1 MKQVRA
7 DEAAMVARGDLR
19 HAERSGHRISNRAE
33 RRAYIADGGV
43 EKWGEIAASAAPDL
57 PTESFACPGCGL
69 WVSVRHDGTEITHAE
84 PPCARWLQV
93 NTLADATDL
102 MREARVQAGVHGML
116 GGAIGLRHFS
126 GDDADR
132 LVTPDETRKVIKYTL
147 AELVASGVPR
157 GEWRSEDVSAMQ
169 DIKERCLLAARD
181 WTCPPGAATTPNN
194 CEVVAMNVARFLLAI
209 TRIWELH
216 GFSDDKD
223 AWDIVADVI
232 EELSP
237 AFAKARDVTGH
248 WLAYVGTIL
257 DDRNFLRLWIQS
269 SFARLEVGH
278 QLAAALCCTD
288 VPPELDVHAPWAA
301 WSLILPDGL
310 LEHWQIARA
319 WCLGPEW
326 IASVLKNGQIQ
337 APVDGV
343 VGDMVRSLIR
353 GACLAISDP
362 EQHRKPGTQKQAAK
376 HGTQRHSGEPNF
388 TEARFLLSAPVS
400 IDLREHVAAA
410 SSGRTHSRPK
420 VQFLVRG
427 HWREQVHGA
436 KRALRKRIWIQP
448 FWKGPED
455 ARILLRS
462 HALDKEPTQ

>member
-1 MKQVRA
+1 MVNADKKRRGVVTEQRHQKRPLHEMTPEEIARAPHAELLGMNRHDMAKLRPSQVRA
-7 DEAAMVARGDLR
+7 IQEASNRTRRRAVMKGVRADQHQLQVTGREGNDEGKTF
-19 HAERSGHRISNRAE
+19 AERLTINPKVDNEDRILE
-33 RRAYIADGGV
+33 P
-43 EKWGEIAASAAPDL
+43 GEIKKV
-57 PTESFACPGCGL
+57 TEFALGKLLSGYVAGTPG
-69 WVSVRHDGTEITHAE
+69 SI
-84 PPCARWLQV
+84 
-93 NTLADATDL
+93 
-102 MREARVQAGVHGML
+102 
-116 GGAIGLRHFS
+116 
-126 GDDADR
+126 
-132 LVTPDETRKVIKYTL
+132 
-147 AELVASGVPR
+147 
-157 GEWRSEDVSAMQ
+157 WRPEDVGAMI
-169 DIKERCLLAARD
+169 DIKERCTRLALD
-181 WTCPPGAATTPNN
+181 WSAPPGVPATANN
-194 CEVVAMNVARFLLAI
+194 AELLVMNTARMVSGIQGIWNAYGFGGDDTAWDSVAR
-209 TRIWELH
+209 
-216 GFSDDKD
+216 
-223 AWDIVADVI
+223 VI
-232 EELSP
+232 AERVP
-237 AFAKARDVTGH
+237 AFNRAMTASSNALVWMKLDTVLEWYAI
-248 WLAYVGTIL
+248 WLH
-257 DDRNFLRLWIQS
+257 S

-319 WCLGPEW
+319 WCLGTEW

-455 ARILLRS
+455 SRILLRS
-462 HALDKEPTQ
+462 HALEKEPTE